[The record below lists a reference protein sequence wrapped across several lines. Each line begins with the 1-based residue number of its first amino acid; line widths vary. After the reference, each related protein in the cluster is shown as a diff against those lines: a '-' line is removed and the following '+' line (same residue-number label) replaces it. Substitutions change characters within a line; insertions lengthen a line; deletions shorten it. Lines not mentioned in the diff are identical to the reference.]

1 MSVYSPALPGGT
13 AAAPTLT
20 PVHLADLT
28 AKQLA
33 ALLVAPPPH
42 LLVDCGGLLLP
53 HPLGVCRFVAQLLQM
68 RQRGT
73 CLWLCNIHP
82 ALYRCLLRLEL
93 DALFHLKRVSVA
105 APAVLKL
112 ARATSF

>member
-1 MSVYSPALPGGT
+1 MSVSFPALLTKT
-13 AAAPTLT
+13 AASATLT
-20 PVHLADLT
+20 PVNLADLT

-33 ALLVAPPPH
+33 VLLVAPPPH

-53 HPLGVCRFVAQLLQM
+53 HPLGVCRFVAQLLHM

-93 DALFHLKRVSVA
+93 DVLFHLKRVSVA
-105 APAVLKL
+105 APAVRKL
-112 ARATSF
+112 DQATSF

>member
-1 MSVYSPALPGGT
+1 MSVYSPVLPGGT
-13 AAAPTLT
+13 ATSPTLT
-20 PVHLADLT
+20 PVSLADLT

-33 ALLVAPPPH
+33 VLLVAPPPH

-53 HPLGVCRFVAQLLQM
+53 HPLGVCHFVAQLLQM

-82 ALYRCLLRLEL
+82 VLYHCLLQLKL
-93 DALFHLKRVSVA
+93 DALFHLKRVNVA

-112 ARATSF
+112 DRATSI